1 MAFKQ
6 LWFWKPRQ
14 LNDKWAEVHAFSTEE
29 FERPSIVVSEHK
41 PSQSESVWHSSV
53 DDEGNLLICFDD
65 DEEMKNVPPLWF
77 VVKEADRPHPNGPA
91 IPMIFVYGLY
101 GDDFPPGTV
110 VMERDLIKKEFTGR
124 SQRVGFVQWFR
135 SDSKLQQIYVEPQWR
150 RRRITLALF
159 GVADLVIVS
168 GGYGPFLHG
177 GEITTDDGEKLR
189 QAWSGSRRL
198 DKRMGTASL

>member
-14 LNDKWAEVHAFSTEE
+14 LSDKWAEVHAFSTEE
-29 FERPSIVVSEHK
+29 FERPSIIVSEDK
-41 PSQSESVWHSSV
+41 PTRAQSVWHSSV
-53 DDEGNLLICFDD
+53 DNDGNLVVHFDD
-65 DEEMKNVPPLWF
+65 DEEMANVPPLWF
-77 VVKEADRPHPNGPA
+77 VVKEADRPHPHGPD

-135 SDSKLQQIYVEPQWR
+135 ADSKLQQIYVEPQWR

-168 GGYGPFLHG
+168 ANYGPFLHG
-177 GEITTDDGEKLR
+177 GEITTEDGEKLR
-189 QAWSGSRRL
+189 QAWSGSRRVDERKGIANL
-198 DKRMGTASL
+198 